1 MRRIFALIG
10 FALVA
15 CYSIGEG
22 IAPPLGS
29 IYFPTGLTLSRDS
42 NFLYV
47 ANSDFDLQYNAG
59 TLQSLDLNRIRSL
72 VPRGCASDSDC
83 PAEKYC
89 DAPGSSTDTPEHS
102 YWCVDRDPASKFFG
116 LPCGALGERSSSDRV
131 TVPGRCQAVNLQ
143 TPQDGGS
150 SLITDAV
157 AIGAFATDVIARD
170 FPNSD
175 RYADRLFIP
184 VRGESSI
191 NWVDATGDGKFDCGQ
206 GAGQTCDQRH
216 RAGQDPSDN
225 SRGLRMP
232 PEPYAIAATPDTS
245 AIIVTHQTQGAV
257 SLLVNDWTTGPHL
270 NFVFTGLPPMP
281 IAAAAIP
288 QPLVVQM
295 GLYQTSPGFLIAYE
309 TTPRID
315 LLRFSPDSES
325 TPSRPYLEL
334 SATATVTAN
343 SGGYDVRG
351 LAVDDSARVR
361 CEADGTA
368 NDACLADCAVITGD
382 AERLQCQS
390 KCADGDASRL
400 MTCANIPLDMY
411 ASSRSPASLLIGHT
425 TPNTALTPNSDIPTF
440 NDTFPL
446 PTGPSRIQV
455 AQIINEQNR
464 LETRVFIVSFDSRR
478 IAIFDP
484 AKRNIEA
491 WVITGRGPQALAFD
505 VLAPSGAADG
515 HAFAF
520 VGHFTDSYLGVVELD
535 RRRGRSYGTIV
546 LSLGPATAPRAS
558 K

>member
-10 FALVA
+10 FAFVA

-29 IYFPTGLTLSRDS
+29 IYFPTGLALSQDS

-59 TLQSLDLNRIRSL
+59 TLLSLDLNRIRSL
-72 VPRGCASDSDC
+72 VPRGCASDSNC
-83 PAEKYC
+83 PVEKYC

-116 LPCGALGERSSSDRV
+116 MPCGALGERSSSDRV
-131 TVPGRCQAVNLQ
+131 TVPGRCQAADLQ
-143 TPQDGGS
+143 NPQDGGS
-150 SLITDAV
+150 SLVTDAV
-157 AIGAFATDVIARD
+157 AIGAFATDIIARD

-175 RYADRLFIP
+175 KYSNRLFIP
-184 VRGESSI
+184 VRGESSV
-191 NWVDATGDGKFDCGQ
+191 NWVDATADGKFDCGQ
-206 GAGQTCDQRH
+206 GAGQLCDQRH

-232 PEPYAIAATPDTS
+232 PEPYAIAATPDAS

-270 NFVFTGLPPMP
+270 NYVLTGLPPMP
-281 IAAAAIP
+281 IAAAAVP
-288 QPLVVQM
+288 EPLVVQL

-325 TPSRPYLEL
+325 TPARPYLEL

-351 LAVDDSARVR
+351 LAVDDAERR
-361 CEADGTA
+361 QCEANATA
-368 NDACLADCAVITGD
+368 TDAA
-382 AERLQCQS
+382 Q
-390 KCADGDASRL
+390 L
-400 MTCANIPLDMY
+400 MTCANIPLDIY

-425 TPNTALTPNSDIPTF
+425 TPNTALTPNSDIPYF

-446 PTGPSRIQV
+446 PTGPSAVHV
-455 AQIINEQNR
+455 AQIINEENQ

-505 VLAPSGAADG
+505 VLAPSGVAATDG
-515 HAFAF
+515 HAYAY